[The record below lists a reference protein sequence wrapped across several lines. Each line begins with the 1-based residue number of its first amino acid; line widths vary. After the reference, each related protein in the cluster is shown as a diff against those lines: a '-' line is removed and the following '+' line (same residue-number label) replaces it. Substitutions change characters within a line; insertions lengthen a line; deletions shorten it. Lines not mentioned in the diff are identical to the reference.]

1 MLISVARTAQRSAVV
16 AEASCLSSGS
26 LRPGICVPA
35 FRLFWVF
42 RSIDPNHEARRLVH
56 VGERSQPLMFGCVQ
70 VQAVSWVA
78 IFEQK
83 TGKAG
88 GIEIRIIRVR
98 SCASVVPIRGAIS
111 RRVTTLGP
119 SA

>member
-1 MLISVARTAQRSAVV
+1 MIL
-16 AEASCLSSGS
+16 CLNMTLG
-26 LRPGICVPA
+26 G
-35 FRLFWVF
+35 
-42 RSIDPNHEARRLVH
+42 VH
-56 VGERSQPLMFGCVQ
+56 

-78 IFEQK
+78 ILEQK